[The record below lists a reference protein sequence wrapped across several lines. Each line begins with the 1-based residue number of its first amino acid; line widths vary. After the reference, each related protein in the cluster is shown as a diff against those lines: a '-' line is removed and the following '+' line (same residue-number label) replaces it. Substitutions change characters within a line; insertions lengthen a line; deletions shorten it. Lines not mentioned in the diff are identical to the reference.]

1 MLTNEIEI
9 GTGKLRGSAR
19 DAAGVLSF
27 KGIPYA
33 APPVGTLRWRAPA
46 PVAPWQGV
54 FEASQYGAGAMA
66 TPMPAPHM
74 FRLREDED
82 CLNLNVW
89 TAAAHADEKR
99 PVMVW
104 IHGGGFQF
112 GSSMLPG
119 TDGAALAALGAVVV
133 SINYRLGVFGFLAH
147 AELDAEG
154 TPSGNF
160 GLQDMISA
168 LRWVRDNI
176 AAFGGDPDCVTIF
189 GESAGGH
196 AVGLL
201 MVAPQA
207 AGLFHRAIG
216 QSGAWWDSEHG
227 PLANADEA
235 RAQTQKLMTKLGV
248 TTMAE
253 MRALPATRVNLAS
266 AWNFLTDPFD
276 NAFSPNVDGHIVPD
290 VPGRIFAAGG
300 QHRVPLMAG
309 FNDME
314 EEFFKP
320 RGLPTAPAAF
330 RAAAAEQFGAD
341 RMSAFNAAY
350 PSHDKAAARQ
360 SSDRLSGDLV
370 ISQQVWSWV
379 GMHRRA
385 GAPAYLYQFGH
396 RSALCPK
403 PIHTAEI
410 SFVFG
415 NLKPSPFGIGHA
427 TPSAEDLALSD
438 CMMHHWVNFASA
450 GDPNG
455 EGVAS
460 WPLYEGPG
468 SEVMRYAGTA
478 HAAPE
483 TVTARFT
490 LIESLR
496 DNGALPAAWRAT
508 RPRLSPLAARVL
520 HRLAFVAIALE
531 RVVRAAL
538 GKRID

>member
-1 MLTNEIEI
+1 
-9 GTGKLRGSAR
+9 
-19 DAAGVLSF
+19 
-27 KGIPYA
+27 
-33 APPVGTLRWRAPA
+33 
-46 PVAPWQGV
+46 
-54 FEASQYGAGAMA
+54 
-66 TPMPAPHM
+66 
-74 FRLREDED
+74 
-82 CLNLNVW
+82 
-89 TAAAHADEKR
+89 
-99 PVMVW
+99 
-104 IHGGGFQF
+104 
-112 GSSMLPG
+112 
-119 TDGAALAALGAVVV
+119 
-133 SINYRLGVFGFLAH
+133 
-147 AELDAEG
+147 
-154 TPSGNF
+154 
-160 GLQDMISA
+160 
-168 LRWVRDNI
+168 
-176 AAFGGDPDCVTIF
+176 
-189 GESAGGH
+189 
-196 AVGLL
+196 
-201 MVAPQA
+201 
-207 AGLFHRAIG
+207 
-216 QSGAWWDSEHG
+216 
-227 PLANADEA
+227 
-235 RAQTQKLMTKLGV
+235 
-248 TTMAE
+248 
-253 MRALPATRVNLAS
+253 
-266 AWNFLTDPFD
+266 
-276 NAFSPNVDGHIVPD
+276 
-290 VPGRIFAAGG
+290 
-300 QHRVPLMAG
+300 
-309 FNDME
+309 
-314 EEFFKP
+314 
-320 RGLPTAPAAF
+320 
-330 RAAAAEQFGAD
+330 
-341 RMSAFNAAY
+341 
-350 PSHDKAAARQ
+350 
-360 SSDRLSGDLV
+360 
-370 ISQQVWSWV
+370 
-379 GMHRRA
+379 MHRRA